1 MIKTGLTQP
10 SAPVERAAKV
20 GAPAKAG
27 APAAPHRAVA
37 LQKTP
42 AQVSELRAALDRA
55 HRKMFGSS
63 ASPQALDV
71 LTAQVSLETGSG
83 TSMYNYNFGG
93 IKGAGPTGKT
103 AVARTKEVLG
113 GKTVEIRDGFRAYDS
128 IDDGAA
134 DYLGL
139 LRDRFGPALDA
150 ARRGD
155 VDGFAAKLKRGGY
168 YTASE
173 EDYARALRALT
184 GAADSARA
192 EPRRGAASGYATSA
206 EISRIADA
214 MSVADFSEVLGPSPL
229 GGPSHRPKRE
239 RDDEED

>member
-1 MIKTGLTQP
+1 MIKTGPAQP
-10 SAPVERAAKV
+10 PAPIERAAKV
-20 GAPAKAG
+20 VAPPKAG
-27 APAAPHRAVA
+27 APTAPKHAVA

-55 HRKMFGSS
+55 HRKMFGSA

-139 LRDRFGPALDA
+139 LRDRFAPALDA

-192 EPRRGAASGYATSA
+192 EPKRGPGSSYATS
-206 EISRIADA
+206 EELSRVADA

-229 GGPSHRPKRE
+229 GGPSHRPKRAQ
-239 RDDEED
+239 DDEDD